1 MSAYGPQNRHVLA
14 VAACRLLG
22 DERTS
27 IRHRLRSVYDPFQKS
42 HLFRLKLSIQLGG
55 ALFVLARGAGPLNLD
70 RG

>member
-1 MSAYGPQNRHVLA
+1 M
-14 VAACRLLG
+14 
-22 DERTS
+22 T
-27 IRHRLRSVYDPFQKS
+27 PFQKS